1 MNQELSNKNLMLTV
15 LRAFKE
21 GDVGP
26 LMAALG
32 PNIMWKSN
40 SPPEYFRFGGQ
51 CSGIAEVKARIALIF
66 SQYHFIRFQPVMILT
81 QEDVVLG
88 KFEVEAFHQR
98 SGKTVKTDLSIRWT
112 VRHRKIVEHEGF
124 FDTAGVLMQ
133 QGDLKAA

>member
-51 CSGIAEVKARIALIF
+51 CSGIAEVKARIA
-66 SQYHFIRFQPVMILT
+66 Q
-81 QEDVVLG
+81 LG
-88 KFEVEAFHQR
+88 GEIQK
-98 SGKTVKTDLSIRWT
+98 G
-112 VRHRKIVEHEGF
+112 GP
-124 FDTAGVLMQ
+124 
-133 QGDLKAA
+133 KAASEFIQAQMALWTKLVKSKNISVE